1 MRKLLLVLM
10 ALTFG
15 AAHASNEEAPRPPW
29 LNVDVLKA
37 AIAIDM
43 TDEQK
48 PQFQQAVSD
57 LVNNRARAINKI
69 MRRNN
74 VTDLRRKL
82 KVASKR
88 QFKKMDKAMAGF
100 LTEEQYPKYEI
111 YRDLL
116 EDKMAE
122 AARNRTSTGGA
133 DAEGARRGV
142 LGNSG
147 QQ

>member
-57 LVNNRARAINKI
+57 LVNNRAKAINKI

-82 KVASKR
+82 DKPGIASMFVTVR
-88 QFKKMDKAMAGF
+88 G
-100 LTEEQYPKYEI
+100 I
-111 YRDLL
+111 GYRF
-116 EDKMAE
+116 APPPP
-122 AARNRTSTGGA
+122 
-133 DAEGARRGV
+133 
-142 LGNSG
+142 
-147 QQ
+147 

>member
-57 LVNNRARAINKI
+57 LVNNRAKAINKI

-100 LTEEQYPKYEI
+100 LTDEQHPKCEI

-133 DAEGARRGV
+133 DAEGARMGV